1 MLIMVFFSTY
11 LFIGCF
17 GLYGVSSSSSESK
30 SSYVLLCGFK
40 HEPGS
45 AIQKQAS
52 VQHSPLLA
60 HEQVLRHNDFSQ
72 LQVVSSIILSG
83 AGLLV
88 IKIGHNTPSS
98 SFQPEHALRFWKV
111 LIANK

>member
-1 MLIMVFFSTY
+1 MV
-11 LFIGCF
+11 
-17 GLYGVSSSSSESK
+17 
-30 SSYVLLCGFK
+30 LCGFK

-52 VQHSPLLA
+52 VQQSPFLA
-60 HEQVLRHNDFSQ
+60 HKQVLRHNDFFQ

-83 AGLLV
+83 VGSLV

-98 SFQPEHALRFWKV
+98 SFQPEH
-111 LIANK
+111 

>member
-1 MLIMVFFSTY
+1 MLIMDFFLTY

-17 GLYGVSSSSSESK
+17 GLYGVSSSSSGSE

-52 VQHSPLLA
+52 VQQSPLLA
-60 HEQVLRHNDFSQ
+60 HEQVLRHNDFLQ

-98 SFQPEHALRFWKV
+98 SFQPEH
-111 LIANK
+111 

>member
-1 MLIMVFFSTY
+1 MLITGFFLTY

-17 GLYGVSSSSSESK
+17 GLYGVSSSSSESE

-45 AIQKQAS
+45 AIQKQPS
-52 VQHSPLLA
+52 VQQSPSLA
-60 HEQVLRHNDFSQ
+60 HEQVLRHNDFLQ
-72 LQVVSSIILSG
+72 LQVMSSIILSG

-98 SFQPEHALRFWKV
+98 SFQPEH
-111 LIANK
+111 